1 MIIESV
7 RRAARTDGKRDATIC
22 GDVTRSWAEVE
33 ARVARLAQAL
43 VELGARPGDRIGILA
58 QNSDRYLE
66 AIFATWWL
74 GAITV
79 PMNSRWSVEEHIY
92 SIDDADIRIVF
103 HDQGFAETAAI
114 CATRRPNLHALIGFA
129 GKAHRGAHDYEDL
142 ISRSAPAEP
151 VRLELTAPCG
161 IFYTGGTTG
170 LPKGVVHTH
179 GSITG
184 AALVASLDMQYPRAP
199 RYLHAAPMFHL
210 GDLSQAFMTTLLG
223 GTHIFIPAFNADEVV
238 TIIARHKVQTTLLV
252 PTMIGM
258 VLQSPLLDHADL
270 TSLELIAYGGS
281 PITEPVLRR
290 AREVFSRTRL
300 VQGFGQTE
308 SCASGT
314 LLGDEYH
321 TPGAVEG
328 RMRSAGR
335 PSYGV
340 EMEMRDAEGRALG
353 AGEVG
358 EICLR
363 GPMVMAGYW
372 NKPEET
378 ATSLRDG
385 WLHTGDAGYV
395 DEDGY
400 LYVCDRV
407 KDMIIS
413 GGENVYSAE
422 VERAV
427 ATHPKVAQV
436 AVIGVPDEKWGERVH
451 AIVVAKPGTAI
462 EYDEIYTHC
471 KALIAGYKTPRSM
484 DLVAALPLSPVGKVL
499 KTELRKP
506 YWGDNKRAVN

>member
-7 RRAARTDGKRDATIC
+7 RRAARTDGGREATIC
-22 GDVTRSWAEVE
+22 GDVTRTWTEVE
-33 ARVARLAQAL
+33 DRVARLAQAL
-43 VELGARPGDRIGILA
+43 LTLGAKSGDRIGILA

-66 AIFATWWL
+66 AIFATWWI

-79 PMNSRWSVEEHIY
+79 PMNNRWSVEEHIY
-92 SIDDADIRIVF
+92 SVDDADIRIVF
-103 HDQGFAETAAI
+103 HDGAFAETASV
-114 CATRRPNLHALIGFA
+114 CATRRPALKVLIGFD
-129 GKAHRGAHDYEDL
+129 GKAQSGAQDYEDL
-142 ISRSAPAEP
+142 IVGSARALP
-151 VRLELTAPCG
+151 VRLDLSAPCG

-179 GSITG
+179 ASISG
-184 AALVASLDMQYPRAP
+184 AALVASLDMNYPRAP

-210 GDLSQAFMTTLLG
+210 GDLSQAFITTLLG
-223 GTHIFIPAFNADEVV
+223 GTHVFVPAFNADEVV
-238 TIIARHKVQTTLLV
+238 RTIAHHRVETILLV
-252 PTMIGM
+252 PTMIAM
-258 VLQSPLLDHADL
+258 VLQSPLLEGADL
-270 TSLELIAYGGS
+270 TSLQLIAYGGS

-308 SCASGT
+308 SCAAGT
-314 LLGDEYH
+314 LLHDEH
-321 TPGAVEG
+321 HVPGAVEG

-340 EMEMRDAEGRALG
+340 ELQLRTSDGRAL
-353 AGEVG
+353 AVGEVG

-378 ATSLRDG
+378 ASALRDG

-395 DEDGY
+395 DEAGF

-427 ATHPKVAQV
+427 STHPKVAQV

-451 AIVVAKPGTAI
+451 AVIVPKPGVEIAY
-462 EYDEIYTHC
+462 EEIYAHC
-471 KALIAGYKTPRSM
+471 KALIAGYKTPRSVE
-484 DLVAALPLSPVGKVL
+484 LLPALPLSPVGKVL

-506 YWGDNKRAVN
+506 YWGDKQRAVN